1 MIIGSQCEFF
11 RQHSKFPKMTLFS
24 AVNSRMIKISS
35 DSEWIEVKS
44 AFGGLAVYDESVF
57 KFANNPV
64 II

>member
-1 MIIGSQCEFF
+1 
-11 RQHSKFPKMTLFS
+11 MTLFS